1 MRFKASWV
9 ALSLVIAV
17 MGLAR
22 AEDENPYKTAKI
34 GDWIEY
40 TTAMK
45 GDAVSFEG
53 GMRQTVTAKT
63 DSECTLEV
71 VMKTPAGEYKQTMKI
86 NLNEKYDPRKPV
98 GDTEATVKELE
109 KGEETLAVAGK
120 SLKTQW
126 TKYEVNS
133 KKGPLTSMIGK
144 AWVCKDVPLGGM
156 VKAEQ
161 DIKGFGK
168 QTLEL
173 KDFGSAK

>member
-9 ALSLVIAV
+9 ALSLVVAV

-22 AEDENPYKTAKI
+22 AEDDNPYKTAKV

-40 TTAMK
+40 TTALK
-45 GDAVSFEG
+45 GDAVSFDG
-53 GMRQTVTAKT
+53 SMRQTVLAKT
-63 DSECTLEV
+63 DSECTLEIA
-71 VMKTPAGEYKQTMKI
+71 MKTPAGEYKQQQKI
-86 NLNEKYDPRKPV
+86 NLNEKFDPRKQ
-98 GDTEATVKELE
+98 GDSKADVKELE
-109 KGEETLAVAGK
+109 KGEETITAGGK

-126 TKYEVNS
+126 TKYEVTS
-133 KKGPLTSMIGK
+133 KSGPLQSMIGK

-161 DIKGFGK
+161 DIKGVGK